1 MRQMGS
7 KEVQRGGPTMDE
19 VAQQSRWKTIRTKA
33 YIPSLRMM
41 RQYSIPS
48 LSGPS
53 LGSHSIRVGVGQSG
67 KDNAGR
73 WKMDCGTHRQVTLAA
88 LEATR
93 TAETAGKD
101 EMEDVD

>member
-1 MRQMGS
+1 MGS
-7 KEVQRGGPTMDE
+7 KEVQWGGPTMDE
-19 VAQQSRWKTIRTKA
+19 VAQQSRWKTD
-33 YIPSLRMM
+33 
-41 RQYSIPS
+41 S

-67 KDNAGR
+67 KDNA
-73 WKMDCGTHRQVTLAA
+73 TLAA

-93 TAETAGKD
+93 TAETAGKN

>member
-1 MRQMGS
+1 M
-7 KEVQRGGPTMDE
+7 EE
-19 VAQQSRWKTIRTKA
+19 VAHLGRWKTAKR
-33 YIPSLRMM
+33 SLV
-41 RQYSIPS
+41 YSIPS

-73 WKMDCGTHRQVTLAA
+73 WKMDWGTHRQVTLAA

>member
-1 MRQMGS
+1 MGS
-7 KEVQRGGPTMDE
+7 KEVQWGGPTMDE
-19 VAQQSRWKTIRTKA
+19 VAQRSRWKTD
-33 YIPSLRMM
+33 
-41 RQYSIPS
+41 S

-73 WKMDCGTHRQVTLAA
+73 WKMDCGTHHQVTLTA